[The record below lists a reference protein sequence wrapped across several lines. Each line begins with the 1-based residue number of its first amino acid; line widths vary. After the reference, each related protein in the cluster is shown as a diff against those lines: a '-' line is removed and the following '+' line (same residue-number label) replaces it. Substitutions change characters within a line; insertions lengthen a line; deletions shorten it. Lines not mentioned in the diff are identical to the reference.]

1 MNTVDRGYQLD
12 DRKEVETM
20 KLNELL
26 TMTFTATT
34 ADHMM
39 DLRTRLLNKGL
50 IAAINQTCIYTP
62 EAKREA
68 LAWYREQMEAEAAK
82 GSTGWRGKWFEVK
95 TRIDWS
101 IARNTRYCINDV
113 KCRPSGLADMR
124 VKIDGANVAVE
135 VKTGTGALV
144 YGADEAECVANLRKL
159 WEQNPLMVW
168 VWDDEDAPMVMRVRD
183 LLEGLEAY
191 KGDIMTWLVFDNG
204 AKRKDG
210 QHSIRFQNYQSRKKL
225 NHLAT
230 MAFNSYD
237 WQTILETASFEE

>member
-50 IAAINQTCIYTP
+50 IAAINQTCIYTT

-225 NHLAT
+225 NHLAA

>member
-26 TMTFTATT
+26 TMTFTAAT

-191 KGDIMTWLVFDNG
+191 KGDILTWLVFDNG

-225 NHLAT
+225 NHLAA

>member
-1 MNTVDRGYQLD
+1 MT
-12 DRKEVETM
+12 
-20 KLNELL
+20 LNELL
-26 TMTFTATT
+26 TMTFTETT
-34 ADHMM
+34 NDHMM
-39 DLRTRLLNKGL
+39 ELRERLLAKGL
-50 IAAINQTCIYTP
+50 IAAIDQTYLYTT

-124 VKIDGANVAVE
+124 VKIDGANIAVE

-144 YGADEAECVANLRKL
+144 YGADFTECIANLNKL
-159 WEQNPLMVW
+159 IKQNPLMVW
-168 VWDDEDAPMVMRVRD
+168 VWEDEETPMVMRVRD
-183 LLEGLEAY
+183 LLEGLEGY
-191 KGDIMTWLVFDNG
+191 NGKVDTWLVFDNG

>member
-1 MNTVDRGYQLD
+1 
-12 DRKEVETM
+12 M

-225 NHLAT
+225 NHLAA

>member
-1 MNTVDRGYQLD
+1 MT
-12 DRKEVETM
+12 
-20 KLNELL
+20 LNELL
-26 TMTFTATT
+26 TMTFTTET
-34 ADHMM
+34 ADHMKE
-39 DLRTRLLNKGL
+39 LRERLHRKGL
-50 IAAINQTCIYTP
+50 IASPNQTYLYST

-68 LAWYREQMEAEAAK
+68 LAWYREQMEAEAEK

-95 TRIDWS
+95 TRIEWS
-101 IARNTRYCINDV
+101 IARNTRYCVNDV

-144 YGADEAECVANLRKL
+144 YGADETECVANLRKL
-159 WEQNPLMVW
+159 IDQNPLMVW
-168 VWDDEDAPMVMRVRD
+168 LWEDEDAPMVLRLRD

-210 QHSIRFQNYQSRKKL
+210 QHSIRFQNYQSRKKM

-230 MAFNSYD
+230 MAFDSYD

>member
-225 NHLAT
+225 NHLAA

>member
-1 MNTVDRGYQLD
+1 
-12 DRKEVETM
+12 M

-26 TMTFTATT
+26 TMTFTTET
-34 ADHMM
+34 ADHMTE
-39 DLRTRLLNKGL
+39 LRTRLFNKGL
-50 IAAINQTCIYTP
+50 IATINQTYLYTT

-68 LAWYREQMEAEAAK
+68 LAWYREQMEVEAAK

-95 TRIDWS
+95 TRIEWS

-159 WEQNPLMVW
+159 VEQNPLMVW
-168 VWDDEDAPMVMRVRD
+168 VWDDEETPMVMRVRD

-237 WQTILETASFEE
+237 WQTIMETASFEE

>member
-1 MNTVDRGYQLD
+1 MT
-12 DRKEVETM
+12 
-20 KLNELL
+20 LNELL
-26 TMTFTATT
+26 TMTFTETT
-34 ADHMM
+34 SDHMM
-39 DLRTRLLNKGL
+39 ELRTRLFNKGL
-50 IAAINQTCIYTP
+50 IATINQTYLYTT

-68 LAWYREQMEAEAAK
+68 LAWYREQMEVEAAK

-95 TRIDWS
+95 TRIEWS
-101 IARNTRYCINDV
+101 ILRGTRYCINDV

-159 WEQNPLMVW
+159 VDQNPLMVW
-168 VWDDEDAPMVMRVRD
+168 VWDDEETPMVMRVRD

-191 KGDIMTWLVFDNG
+191 KGDVMTWLVFDNG

-230 MAFNSYD
+230 MAFDSYD
-237 WQTILETASFEE
+237 WQTIMETASFEE

>member
-1 MNTVDRGYQLD
+1 
-12 DRKEVETM
+12 M

-26 TMTFTATT
+26 TMTFTVTT

-39 DLRTRLLNKGL
+39 ELRERLLAKDL
-50 IAAINQTCIYTP
+50 IATINQTYLYTT

-68 LAWYREQMEAEAAK
+68 LAWYREQMEAEAVK

-95 TRIDWS
+95 TRIEWS

-159 WEQNPLMVW
+159 VDQNPLMVW
-168 VWDDEDAPMVMRVRD
+168 VWDDEETPMVLRVRD

>member
-1 MNTVDRGYQLD
+1 
-12 DRKEVETM
+12 M

-34 ADHMM
+34 SDHMM
-39 DLRTRLLNKGL
+39 ELRTRLLNKGL
-50 IAAINQTCIYTP
+50 IASINQTYIYTT

-101 IARNTRYCINDV
+101 ILRNTRYCINDV

-124 VKIDGANVAVE
+124 VKIDGSNVAVE

-159 WEQNPLMVW
+159 IDQNPLMVW
-168 VWDDEDAPMVMRVRD
+168 VWEDEETPMVMRVRD

-191 KGDIMTWLVFDNG
+191 KGDILTWLVFDNG

-225 NHLAT
+225 NHLAA

-237 WQTILETASFEE
+237 WQTIMETASFEE

>member
-1 MNTVDRGYQLD
+1 
-12 DRKEVETM
+12 M

>member
-50 IAAINQTCIYTP
+50 IAAINQTCLYTT

-124 VKIDGANVAVE
+124 AKIDGANVAVE

-225 NHLAT
+225 NHLAA